1 MTGPA
6 SNSLEYARRL
16 YADVLGWY
24 HSAET
29 KAQVVI
35 GIDGAFVAFLTAS
48 IFQKPEDLKGIVA
61 AFSSTTWILFG
72 LMSACLIV
80 SLAAGIFCL
89 WSRIYSENRLQDV
102 ITQACR
108 PEAAGDRYDAN
119 VMWFF
124 QFVAAIKDDCFR
136 RTLETADENFELNAM
151 EAQIPILSG
160 HVRLKHQ
167 AANLG
172 FLFSSL
178 TLVLFLFAGLSYA
191 GVSAF

>member
-6 SNSLEYARRL
+6 TNSVEYARRL
-16 YADVLGWY
+16 YTDVLGWY

-35 GIDGAFVAFLTAS
+35 GIDGAFVAFLTS
-48 IFQKPEDLKGIVA
+48 GIFQKPEDLKRIVA

-89 WSRIYSENRLQDV
+89 WSRIYSQSRLQRV
-102 ITQACR
+102 ITQALE
-108 PEAAGDRYDAN
+108 PGVGGDRYAAN

-136 RTLETADENFELNAM
+136 RTLEAADEDFELKAM
-151 EAQIPILSG
+151 QAQIPILSR

-167 AANLG
+167 AANIG

-178 TLVLFLFAGLSYA
+178 TLVLFLLAGLSYA
-191 GVSAF
+191 GVTAF